1 MFGQEDSQ
9 GGGESAAESSVS
21 SSSSEKKNAVP
32 ESLESNPV
40 VTVVKAGIPFETAR
54 TIQVSTI
61 VKIAQAGGTVA
72 NLKSSASVIATGDAS
87 VDNIVSAIDAKIGTS
102 SDGGAGFLDVAKKV
116 ESGAITVTELA
127 DVKTNLDNGI
137 DLDAQIDFGIADT
150 KTAFQAGYTA
160 DEILAV
166 SKLDEAA
173 KATRQATIKS
183 VSAQV
188 VAGQASGE
196 TVDKNTLEKIV
207 ESSGGGTITDEQ
219 IAAAKFA
226 STVKALTTSSPLL
239 SAIDSVIADAD
250 YSGETLQTA
259 LTSAVT
265 VANTILTDEV
275 HAGTKSLTPS
285 DVYNVD
291 KLTDNYNTEL
301 IKLLVKYGAIGDKGS
316 ELAAGALNGFS
327 GTSTTS
333 SSLSDLLKSSSSDYL
348 GLLSTLTGDA
358 GIGDAD
364 GDDNDFLNPTKNTVL
379 DVSMDKVSLAPAAN
393 ITVGSKDSSTTIDVS
408 NFLPRLQIMP
418 TVRFL
423 LSVQQRT

>member
-61 VKIAQAGGTVA
+61 IKVAQAGGTVA
-72 NLKSSASVIATGDAS
+72 NLKSSASVVASGDAS
-87 VDNIVSAIDAKIGTS
+87 IDNIVSAIDAGITFS
-102 SDGGAGFLDVAKKV
+102 SAGGAGFLDVAKKV
-116 ESGAITVTELA
+116 KSGTITVAELA
-127 DVKTNLDNGI
+127 DVKTNLDNGV

-150 KTAFQAGYTA
+150 KTAIQAGYTA
-160 DEILAV
+160 DEILSV

-196 TVDKNTLEKIV
+196 TVDKDALESIV

-275 HAGTKSLTPS
+275 YTGSTSLTPE
-285 DVYNVD
+285 NVIN
-291 KLTDNYNTEL
+291 LENLQRVVTT
-301 IKLLVKYGAIGDKGS
+301 
-316 ELAAGALNGFS
+316 LN
-327 GTSTTS
+327 
-333 SSLSDLLKSSSSDYL
+333 
-348 GLLSTLTGDA
+348 
-358 GIGDAD
+358 
-364 GDDNDFLNPTKNTVL
+364 
-379 DVSMDKVSLAPAAN
+379 
-393 ITVGSKDSSTTIDVS
+393 
-408 NFLPRLQIMP
+408 
-418 TVRFL
+418 
-423 LSVQQRT
+423 